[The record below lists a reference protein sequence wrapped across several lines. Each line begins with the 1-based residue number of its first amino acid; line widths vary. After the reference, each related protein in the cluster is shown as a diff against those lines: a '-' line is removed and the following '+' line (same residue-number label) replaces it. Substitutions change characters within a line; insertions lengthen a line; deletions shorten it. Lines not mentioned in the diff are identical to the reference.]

1 MPADA
6 LADAGDPL
14 RRTTADA
21 KNHQKMV
28 ADAFLA
34 FEKYK
39 VIESNPPCGCP
50 MGCVAHCMGGGGG
63 FLPFPP
69 LPSVGALVAQ
79 LVTDCRWWFDSP
91 LVRE

>member
-6 LADAGDPL
+6 PADAGEPL

-21 KNHQKMV
+21 KNPQKMA
-28 ADAFLA
+28 ADAFPA

-50 MGCVAHCMGGGGG
+50 INRKQPAVRMPNGVCGTLYGGEGVFCR
-63 FLPFPP
+63 FLPFP
-69 LPSVGALVAQ
+69 
-79 LVTDCRWWFDSP
+79 R
-91 LVRE
+91 

>member
-6 LADAGDPL
+6 PADAGEPL

-21 KNHQKMV
+21 KNHQKMAV
-28 ADAFLA
+28 DAFPA

-50 MGCVAHCMGGGGG
+50 MGCVPRCMGGAG
-63 FLPFPP
+63 FSAVSSFHT
-69 LPSVGALVAQ
+69 SFQ
-79 LVTDCRWWFDSP
+79 LATR
-91 LVRE
+91 